1 MSMFQLRRLDFEDI
15 AWIFEACQDESIQR
29 WTMVPRPY
37 SLEDAEWFVEEE
49 PEYVTMVIEDPDTL
63 TPLGLVSIHEIDQ
76 VTGEAEIGYW
86 VAPWGRGMGA
96 AASGIRLLI
105 ATIKP
110 DDNIRSLVAYVAQ
123 DNIASCKTIE
133 RAGFTEVE
141 REWGKA
147 REFLSEVMSIKF
159 SRVLP

>member
-1 MSMFQLRRLDFEDI
+1 
-15 AWIFEACQDESIQR
+15 
-29 WTMVPRPY
+29 
-37 SLEDAEWFVEEE
+37 
-49 PEYVTMVIEDPDTL
+49 MVIEDPDTL

-105 ATIKP
+105 TTIKP

-123 DNIASCKTIE
+123 DNIASCRTIE
-133 RAGFTEVE
+133 RAGFMEVE

-147 REFLSEVMSIKF
+147 REFLSEVMAIKF
-159 SRVLP
+159 SRILP